1 MSCYSNIGFVWKNDV
16 YAHGARV
23 NKEGMVI
30 KPKKCME
37 CNEAIDAT
45 ETCIYV
51 FAARGTSAAQSRYVH
66 AACESK
72 CHIEP
77 ISRKGSVCR
86 VCQKS
91 GNLDGCFRLPGR
103 NIYYHQSCLPNAR
116 REVVPEEQIKEKMK
130 KRAEG
135 RLKRGEVHYEVKINP
150 YTGLELSRIQEAGYH
165 YDRTNH
171 VEITLKPLDGKLVQ
185 ATWGWGVNLFRSG
198 GWGKQEDI
206 KYNLDTT
213 PLRDKEHRPDL
224 ETLLKVQEDLK
235 KHFDQRGRVIGERLD
250 ADYKL
255 RFVLNYGTSIEGAVN
270 EPTR

>member
-1 MSCYSNIGFVWKNDV
+1 MKKTYKGPERRKFLRLDYTTPLACKVCKKKTISNLFNGYIADV
-16 YAHGARV
+16 
-23 NKEGMVI
+23 
-30 KPKKCME
+30 
-37 CNEAIDAT
+37 
-45 ETCIYV
+45 
-51 FAARGTSAAQSRYVH
+51 SQSGLR
-66 AACESK
+66 CK
-72 CHIEP
+72 
-77 ISRKGSVCR
+77 
-86 VCQKS
+86 
-91 GNLDGCFRLPGR
+91 
-103 NIYYHQSCLPNAR
+103 
-116 REVVPEEQIKEKMK
+116 IKEKMK

-135 RLKRGEVHYEVKINP
+135 RLKRGEVHYEVKIDP
-150 YTGLELSRIQEAGYH
+150 YTELELSRIQEAGYR

-185 ATWGWGVNLFRSG
+185 ATWDWGVNLFRSG